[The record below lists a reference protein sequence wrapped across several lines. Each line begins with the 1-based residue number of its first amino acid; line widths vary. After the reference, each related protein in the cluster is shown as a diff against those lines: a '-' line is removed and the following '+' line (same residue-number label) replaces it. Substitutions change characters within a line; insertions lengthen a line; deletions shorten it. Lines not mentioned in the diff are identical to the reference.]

1 MCEAKVVLLKGDERE
16 EIMQAALEVRDEGGK
31 VVVVGMLG
39 ERKDVPGARIQEIN
53 IHDHEVLLALEERP

>member
-16 EIMQAALEVRDEGGK
+16 EIMKAAVEVRDLGGK

-39 ERKDVPGARIQEIN
+39 ERKEVPGARILEIN
-53 IHDHEVLLALEERP
+53 IHGHEVVLGP